1 MNLTMVI
8 IGIIKIIPLY
18 IQIELMNI
26 VFVFILNI
34 KFKMVNFNY
43 SDYDMKIFISNL
55 WKDWKGQILN

>member
-1 MNLTMVI
+1 
-8 IGIIKIIPLY
+8 
-18 IQIELMNI
+18 MNI

-55 WKDWKGQILN
+55 WKDWKG